1 MHVIS
6 LKKLKQFWFT
16 HPKAEKSLRYWFKV
30 TSISQWNCFDDVV
43 KSFSTADKVKKF
55 VVFNIGGNNFRLITY
70 IDFPLGKVFIRNVLT
85 HSEYSKDKWKQDNW
99 YQ

>member
-6 LKKLKQFWFT
+6 LKKLKQFWHS
-16 HPKAEKSLRYWFKV
+16 HPTAKVGLRYWYKLTITV
-30 TSISQWNCFDDVV
+30 RWQCFNDVCQAFPSADRV
-43 KSFSTADKVKKF
+43 KNF

-70 IDFPLGKVFIRNVLT
+70 IDYAQNKVFIRDVLT
-85 HSEYSKDKWKQDNW
+85 HGEYNKENWKKDDW

>member
-6 LKKLKQFWFT
+6 IKRLRQFWFN
-16 HPKAEKSLRYWFKV
+16 HPKAEVSLRYWYKI
-30 TSISQWNCFDDVV
+30 TTQHQWKCFNDICQT
-43 KSFSTADKVKKF
+43 FSSASKVKNF

-70 IDFPLGKVFIRNVLT
+70 VDYRQNKVFIRKVLT
-85 HSEYSKDKWKQDNW
+85 HAEYDREDWKTDDW